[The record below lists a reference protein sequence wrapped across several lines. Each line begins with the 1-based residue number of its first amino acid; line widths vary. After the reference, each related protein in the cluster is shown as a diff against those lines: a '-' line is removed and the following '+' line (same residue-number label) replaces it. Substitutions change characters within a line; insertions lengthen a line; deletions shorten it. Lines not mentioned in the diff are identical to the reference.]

1 MMFYT
6 LLLQAE
12 ARLQAVGKDV
22 TFVVQPIDFVEL
34 LRKALKSTFGYKEY
48 VVSWHTLQVRSL
60 PDVVGCFVSGDI
72 VDKATFKTPQRLP
85 NSGQQPS
92 GCLL

>member
-1 MMFYT
+1 MLPLIVQLANLHTF
-6 LLLQAE
+6 LLQAE

-48 VVSWHTLQVRSL
+48 VVS
-60 PDVVGCFVSGDI
+60 
-72 VDKATFKTPQRLP
+72 
-85 NSGQQPS
+85 
-92 GCLL
+92 

>member
-6 LLLQAE
+6 LSLQAE

-48 VVSWHTLQVRSL
+48 VVS
-60 PDVVGCFVSGDI
+60 
-72 VDKATFKTPQRLP
+72 
-85 NSGQQPS
+85 
-92 GCLL
+92 